1 MAQNLQI
8 AGQPLELRD
17 MAHSDERDV
26 LALHQQIFSS
36 ALQGDW
42 FQWKYVQGRGDG
54 VGIWNDRKDLI
65 AYCGG
70 FPRRMLYHGQPADF
84 LQVGDLMVSP
94 EWRGVL
100 TRKNPF
106 WYACEHL
113 YTTRLGKNHPYKVG
127 FGFTHARAARLHI
140 KQGLSWDGGNVP
152 HLQWQVAQR
161 KPLAGPQWLW
171 KIAPLAP
178 DAPHLRTTVDK
189 AWQAMQRDT
198 QQYTIGIRDADY
210 LSWRFNQRPDKSYR
224 LFTLRR
230 IWDLK
235 PLGVIVLSQ
244 PSHPGE
250 AVQWI
255 DWIGPARHVAQAC
268 LAALQIADQD
278 GAKTMTAWAS
288 PAVAGLLVS
297 TEPEYLAPAAEICI
311 LTPSDLTPQQ
321 LPGLNLWV
329 MAGDTDFL

>member
-1 MAQNLQI
+1 MSKKLQI
-8 AGQPLELRD
+8 AGQQLELRD
-17 MAHSDERDV
+17 MTHSDQGDV
-26 LALHQQIFSS
+26 LALHHQIFSS
-36 ALQGDW
+36 ALHSDW
-42 FQWKYVQGRGDG
+42 FEWKYVQGLGDG
-54 VGIWNDRKDLI
+54 VGIWNDQQALI

-70 FPRRMLYHGQPADF
+70 FPRRVLHQGQAADF

-106 WYACEHL
+106 WYACEHF
-113 YTTRLGKNHPYKVG
+113 YKSRLGQHHPYKVG

-152 HLQWQVAQR
+152 HLQWQVAQH
-161 KPLAGPQWLW
+161 KPLPNWLW
-171 KIAPLAP
+171 RVEPLA
-178 DAPHLRTTVDK
+178 AKALRDTVDR
-189 AWQAMQRDT
+189 AWQAMRRET
-198 QQYTIGIRDADY
+198 QGYTIGIRDADY
-210 LSWRFNQRPDKSYR
+210 LSWRFNQRPDKAYR

-230 IWDLK
+230 IWDLH

-255 DWIGPARHVAQAC
+255 DWVGPARHLAQAC
-268 LAALQIADQD
+268 LAALRIAAAD
-278 GAKTMTAWAS
+278 GAESMTAWAS
-288 PAVAGLLVS
+288 PAVAGLL
-297 TEPEYLAPAAEICI
+297 TATHPKFLAPAAEICI
-311 LTPSDLTPQQ
+311 LTPSDLTPEQV
-321 LPGLNLWV
+321 PALNLWV